1 MDKYRYHIYPDRI
14 YVVQLDDSDLSNK
27 RVEYRGSEI
36 IRLLGLES
44 YYEPVE
50 DTPEL
55 INE

>member
-14 YVVQLDDSDLSNK
+14 YVVQLDDSDLSDK